1 MEDNTERNYR
11 LAQYDRRKDG
21 DGRRDEDRRSLG
33 GNPLRLFRAR
43 RDGVSVDRR
52 QGQRRRNKRGAR
64 RGGIVE
70 ELRQLI
76 IKRMVRIQL
85 YGFRNRKVDT
95 LDREIEERRDE
106 LKARA
111 DARNDSSK
119 SQRDVSRDPSTSV
132 ES

>member
-1 MEDNTERNYR
+1 MEDDTERNYR
-11 LAQYDRRKDG
+11 LAQYDRRKDS
-21 DGRRDEDRRSLG
+21 DRRRDEDRRSVG
-33 GNPLRLFRAR
+33 GNRLREFRAR

-70 ELRQLI
+70 GLRQRI

-85 YGFRNRKVDT
+85 YGLRGRKLDT
-95 LDREIEERRDE
+95 LGREIEERRDE

-111 DARNDSSK
+111 DARIDSRESE
-119 SQRDVSRDPSTSV
+119 RDVSRDPSASV